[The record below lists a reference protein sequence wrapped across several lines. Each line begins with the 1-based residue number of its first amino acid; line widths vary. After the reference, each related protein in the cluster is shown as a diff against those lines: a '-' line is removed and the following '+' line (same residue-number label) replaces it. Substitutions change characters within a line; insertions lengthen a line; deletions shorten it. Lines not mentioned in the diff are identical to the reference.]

1 VKHSLCSAEPLS
13 ISAQTQHGARIVLE
27 AVKRADEMAVRD
39 ALSRRREA
47 AAARAAEVAKSLKS
61 WVLQKN
67 FLFLRGT
74 RDGG

>member
-1 VKHSLCSAEPLS
+1 MKHSLCSAEPLS

-39 ALSRRREA
+39 ALSTSGGAKQRQREQ
-47 AAARAAEVAKSLKS
+47 AKSLKS

>member
-1 VKHSLCSAEPLS
+1 
-13 ISAQTQHGARIVLE
+13 VLE

-39 ALSRRREA
+39 ALSTSGGAKQRQREQ
-47 AAARAAEVAKSLKS
+47 AKSLKS

>member
-1 VKHSLCSAEPLS
+1 MRFFTWAL
-13 ISAQTQHGARIVLE
+13 
-27 AVKRADEMAVRD
+27 AVRD
-39 ALSRRREA
+39 ALSTSGGAKQRQREQ
-47 AAARAAEVAKSLKS
+47 AKSLKS